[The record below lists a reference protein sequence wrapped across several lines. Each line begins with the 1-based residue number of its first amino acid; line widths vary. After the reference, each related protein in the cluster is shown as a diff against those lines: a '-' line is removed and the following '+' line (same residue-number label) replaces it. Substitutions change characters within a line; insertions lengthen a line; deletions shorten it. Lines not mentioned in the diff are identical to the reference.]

1 MLDKTCLGFL
11 CLVKFIPVTGFLSK
25 QKHNLGIYTGAQ
37 RSRHWGGGH
46 SPPPHLLEKEEK
58 LVLKMKLFPS
68 LSDLFIPMDSL
79 VFKAKYGQFY

>member
-11 CLVKFIPVTGFLSK
+11 CLVKFIPVTGFLSR

-37 RSRHWGGGH
+37 RSRHWGGG
-46 SPPPHLLEKEEK
+46 HLLEKEEK